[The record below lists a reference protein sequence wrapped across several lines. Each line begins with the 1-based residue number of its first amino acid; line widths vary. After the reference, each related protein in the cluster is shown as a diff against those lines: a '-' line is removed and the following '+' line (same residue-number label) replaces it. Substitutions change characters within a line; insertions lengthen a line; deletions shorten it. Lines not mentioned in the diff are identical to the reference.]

1 MKDKVIAKVR
11 SRKFLNADFGMAAIQ
26 IAAYYNEYVFSHKNK
41 TSAPPVNRSMDIDV
55 TISDCGQQIT
65 LSFDAYTEK
74 ARKQRIAKVNL
85 LINELEKVRDV
96 LEAGEVGSR
105 KGEWE

>member
-1 MKDKVIAKVR
+1 MKTVTIAKYR
-11 SRKFLNADFGMAAIQ
+11 SRKFLNRKFGMAAIQ
-26 IAAYYNEYVFSHKNK
+26 VDAHYNEHQYAQKND
-41 TSAPPVNRSMDIDV
+41 TSPPIFDRGMDIDV
-55 TISDCGQQIT
+55 TISDCGQQIN
-65 LSFDAYTEK
+65 LDFNAYTEK
-74 ARKQRIAKVNL
+74 VRKQRIAKVNL